1 MRRLQ
6 SAALTVALFAA
17 LVLPGCIPRPVSQ
30 VGLRGTW
37 TGTAA
42 QYDSGTVAGTPDSE
56 WTVVV
61 VIDRSPRVSY
71 PSLGCSGRLDYRAMD
86 GTSYVYTETI
96 TEGQDRCAPTG
107 TVTLTPD
114 GRGLTYE
121 ASHES
126 QPSVS
131 VARLTRQ

>member
-6 SAALTVALFAA
+6 SAALFAA
-17 LVLPGCIPRPVSQ
+17 LVLPGCIGFSVPRPS
-30 VGLRGTW
+30 GETGPRGTW

-71 PSLGCSGRLDYRAMD
+71 PSLGCSGRLDYRTMA
-86 GTSYVYTETI
+86 GTSTVYEETI
-96 TEGQDRCAPTG
+96 TQGQDRCAPTG

-114 GRGLTYE
+114 GLDLLYE

-131 VARLTRQ
+131 VARLTRR